1 MRRVVAVGGFLL
13 MTLMVGRAQ
22 ATLFDRGN
30 GLVYDDFD
38 TLSWTRNAAISGLND
53 WASQKVFANSLVLA
67 GFDDFILATLSD
79 LEGLYLQLPGPAG
92 SNKTGAQGPFTDIQ
106 STYWSRTEVDASRAS
121 VFSFLGGDQAP
132 GDKNVPRYGWAVRFG
147 DSQRLGGGAPVPVP
161 ATALLLGTGF
171 LGLRFARWWRRRGE
185 APGAEVDV

>member
-1 MRRVVAVGGFLL
+1 
-13 MTLMVGRAQ
+13 MTLVVGRAQ

-38 TLSWTRNAAISGLND
+38 NLSWTQNAAISGLND
-53 WASQKVFANSLVLA
+53 WASQKVFADSLVLA

-92 SNKTGAQGPFTDIQ
+92 SDKTGAQGPFTDIQ

-132 GDKNVPRYGWAVRFG
+132 ATRTSSGTAGWF
-147 DSQRLGGGAPVPVP
+147 
-161 ATALLLGTGF
+161 ALEI
-171 LGLRFARWWRRRGE
+171 RRGSVE
-185 APGAEVDV
+185 GHQCQRRHYCWERASWD

>member
-13 MTLMVGRAQ
+13 MTSVVGRAQ

-38 TLSWTRNAAISGLND
+38 NLSWTKNAAISGLND
-53 WASQKVFANSLVLA
+53 WASQKVFADSLVLV
-67 GFDDFILATLSD
+67 GFDDFILATLSH
-79 LEGLYLQLPGPAG
+79 LEGLYLQLPGPDG

-132 GDKNVPRYGWAVRFG
+132 GDKNFLRYGWAVRFG
-147 DSQRLGGGAPVPVP
+147 DSQRLGEGAPAP
-161 ATALLLGTGF
+161 ATALLLGTGS
-171 LGLRFARWWRRRGE
+171 LGLRLAPWWRRRGQGP
-185 APGAEVDV
+185 AAGT

>member
-1 MRRVVAVGGFLL
+1 MILV
-13 MTLMVGRAQ
+13 VGRAQ

-38 TLSWTRNAAISGLND
+38 NLSWTKNAAISGLND
-53 WASQKVFANSLVLA
+53 WASQKVFADSLVLV

-79 LEGLYLQLPGPAG
+79 LEGLYLQLPGPDG

-121 VFSFLGGDQAP
+121 V
-132 GDKNVPRYGWAVRFG
+132 
-147 DSQRLGGGAPVPVP
+147 
-161 ATALLLGTGF
+161 
-171 LGLRFARWWRRRGE
+171 
-185 APGAEVDV
+185 